1 MQYKLLALD
10 LDGTFLNDAESISHS
25 NLSSVQKASKE
36 GVKIIITTGRS
47 YNSAKRF
54 IRMVNVPDPTI
65 TFNGAVII
73 NSGEVLRKI
82 TLHNELIQDL
92 IKLLKDMDYCPIVY
106 TADGQK
112 YYETFG
118 KYTEDFLSFSKGFEK
133 ELKKLSH
140 LLDRKWDNVIRLSVI
155 AGKYDV
161 PLLHAELKKRFGQT
175 IRTIDT
181 FFSGWNFWIFEILDK
196 LCSKSNGLQFLCEK
210 YGFSRKEVIAVGDN
224 NNDLDMINWAGL
236 GVAMRNGMDSV
247 LREADYVTEYTN
259 NEDGV
264 TEVIQKFILMGTS

>member
-10 LDGTFLNDAESISHS
+10 LDGTFLNDTESISHS
-25 NLSSVQKASKE
+25 NLASVQKASKE

-133 ELKKLSH
+133 ELKKLPH